1 MKKLLG
7 AAAIAA
13 LVAGAASADVSININ
28 GRVRGDAA
36 EWKLA
41 SEAENASVY
50 ASLDAANSKTVV
62 AAGPSDTLT
71 FNAKNDYAGVKFA
84 FSNNLNGSIGVDSY
98 NAWLKFGNL
107 KIQGNYGGMRSI
119 GRATGDQNAVS
130 LLEANLSGKGVVSTG
145 SDTAGW
151 SWKTVTYGNSGKLG
165 INNKIVAITGAGVGA
180 DVNNLGASNGKT
192 VLTYGVEYPVVEG
205 LTLKGYL
212 NKSSAAWETTDDD
225 GGVTTVNS
233 QWAFEAEYKMAD
245 TIQLAFDARLA
256 GHRRQAFG
264 LYVKPLM
271 VENLDAVL
279 GFTFARDAQTAH
291 AIDKTNTFWA
301 LDARA
306 RYAVSDAMAFTLF
319 ANLTGYGD
327 IYSTNKD
334 EADIESG
341 LALDLTGNFSY
352 KVNDLA
358 KLFVEAEYATLTFDS
373 DMKENLSSSGSGSS
387 ITYYAPTAF
396 TTQLGAILTAGKG
409 ATVTPALRLT
419 VAGLG
424 LDSDAGAAQGMLI
437 SLPIVTRICL

>member
-13 LVAGAASADVSININ
+13 LVAGVASADVSININ
-28 GRVRGDAA
+28 GRVRGNAA
-36 EWKLA
+36 EWGLA
-41 SEAENASVY
+41 SEAENSASY
-50 ASLDAANSKTVV
+50 ASLDGDSAVV
-62 AAGPSDTLT
+62 ASGASDTLT
-71 FNAKNDYAGVKFA
+71 FNASNEYAGVKFA
-84 FSNNLNGSIGVDSY
+84 FSNKMTGGSAGVDSY

-119 GRATGDQNAVS
+119 GRVTGDQNAVS

-145 SDTAGW
+145 SDAAGW
-151 SWKTVTYGNSGKLG
+151 TWTKVTYGNSGKLG
-165 INNKIVAITGAGVGA
+165 INKQIIALTGAGVGA
-180 DVNNLGASNGKT
+180 DVNNLGAINGT
-192 VLTYGVEYPVVEG
+192 TALTYGVEYPVIED
-205 LTLKGYL
+205 LTLKAYL
-212 NKSSAAWETTDDD
+212 NKDVEAWSTTDDD
-225 GGVTTVNS
+225 GATTTVNS
-233 QWAFEAEYKMAD
+233 QWAFEAAYKMAD
-245 TIQLAFDARLA
+245 TVQLAFDARLA
-256 GHRRQAFG
+256 GHRQQAFG

-301 LDARA
+301 VDARA

-334 EADIESG
+334 EADLESG

-358 KLFVEAEYATLTFDS
+358 KVFVEAEYATLTFDS
-373 DMKENLSSSGSGSS
+373 DMQEGLWDS
-387 ITYYAPTAF
+387 YVPTAF

-424 LDSDAGAAQGMLI
+424 LDSDGTAAQGMLI
-437 SLPIVTRICL
+437 SLPIVTRVCL

>member
-50 ASLDAANSKTVV
+50 ASLDAANNKTVV

-84 FSNNLNGSIGVDSY
+84 FSNNLNGGNVTVDSY

-119 GRATGDQNAVS
+119 GRVTGDQNAVS
-130 LLEANLSGKGVVSTG
+130 LLEANLAGKGVVSTG

-180 DVNNLGASNGKT
+180 DVNNLGASNGT
-192 VLTYGVEYPVVEG
+192 TALTYGVEYPVVEG

-245 TIQLAFDARLA
+245 TVQLAFDARLA
-256 GHRRQAFG
+256 GHRKQAFG

-327 IYSTNKD
+327 IYSDNKD
-334 EADIESG
+334 EADLESG

-373 DMKENLSSSGSGSS
+373 DLQKGLSDS
-387 ITYYAPTAF
+387 YVPTAF

-424 LDSDAGAAQGMLI
+424 LDKDNGAAQGMLI
-437 SLPIVTRICL
+437 SLPIVTRVCL

>member
-50 ASLDAANSKTVV
+50 ANLDAENKTVV
-62 AAGPSDTLT
+62 ASDPSDTLA
-71 FNAKNDYAGVKFA
+71 FNAKNDYAGVKFV
-84 FSNNLNGSIGVDSY
+84 FSNNMNGGNVKTPISVDSY

-107 KIQGNYGGMRSI
+107 KIQGNYGAMRSI
-119 GRATGDQNAVS
+119 GRVTGDQNNVS
-130 LLEANLSGKGVVSTG
+130 LLEANLSGKGVVSTRANTTT
-145 SDTAGW
+145 DTW
-151 SWKTVTYGNSGKLG
+151 SWKTVKYGNSGKLG
-165 INNKIVAITGAGVGA
+165 INKQLVAITGAGVGA
-180 DVNNLGASNGKT
+180 DVNNLGTNNGSNA
-192 VLTYGVEYPVVEG
+192 LTYGVEYPVVEG

-212 NKSSAAWETTDDD
+212 NKSSAAWETKDDD
-225 GGVTTVNS
+225 DEVTTTVNS

-245 TIQLAFDARLA
+245 TVQLAFDARLA
-256 GHRRQAFG
+256 GKRRQAFG

-291 AIDKTNTFWA
+291 DIDKTNTFWA

-306 RYAVSDAMAFTLF
+306 RYAVSDAMAFTLY
-319 ANLTGYGD
+319 ANLTGYSD
-327 IYSTNKD
+327 IYSATATT
-334 EADIESG
+334 ADSG
-341 LALDLTGNFSY
+341 LALDLTGNFTY
-352 KVNDLA
+352 AVNDLA
-358 KLFVEAEYATLTFDS
+358 KLFVEAEYATLSFDS
-373 DMKENLSSSGSGSS
+373 DVQEALWNS
-387 ITYYAPTAF
+387 YAPTAF

-424 LDSDAGAAQGMLI
+424 LDKDAGYAQGMLI

>member
-50 ASLDAANSKTVV
+50 ASLDVANDKTVV
-62 AAGPSDTLT
+62 ASSPSDTLA
-71 FNAKNDYAGVKFA
+71 FNAKNDYAGVKFV
-84 FSNNLNGSIGVDSY
+84 FSNNMNGGNVTTPISVDSY

-119 GRATGDQNAVS
+119 GRVTGDQNNVS

-151 SWKTVTYGNSGKLG
+151 SWEIVTYGNSGKLG
-165 INNKIVAITGAGVGA
+165 INKQIVAITKAGVGA
-180 DVNNLGASNGKT
+180 DVNNLGTINGSNA
-192 VLTYGVEYPVVEG
+192 LTYGVEYPVVEG

-212 NKSSAAWETTDDD
+212 NKSSATCETTDDD

-245 TIQLAFDARLA
+245 TVQLAFDARLA
-256 GHRRQAFG
+256 GKRRQAFG

-291 AIDKTNTFWA
+291 LIDKTNTFWA

-306 RYAVSDAMAFTLF
+306 RYAVSDAMALHCMQTLQ
-319 ANLTGYGD
+319 A
-327 IYSTNKD
+327 IAIST
-334 EADIESG
+334 
-341 LALDLTGNFSY
+341 L
-352 KVNDLA
+352 
-358 KLFVEAEYATLTFDS
+358 
-373 DMKENLSSSGSGSS
+373 
-387 ITYYAPTAF
+387 
-396 TTQLGAILTAGKG
+396 ILRM
-409 ATVTPALRLT
+409 RLT
-419 VAGLG
+419 
-424 LDSDAGAAQGMLI
+424 
-437 SLPIVTRICL
+437 

>member
-50 ASLDAANSKTVV
+50 ASLDATNNKTVV
-62 AAGPSDTLT
+62 AAGASDTLT
-71 FNAKNDYAGVKFA
+71 FNAKNDYAGVKFV
-84 FSNNLNGSIGVDSY
+84 FSNNMDGSVTTPVKVDSY

-119 GRATGDQNAVS
+119 GRVTGDQNAVS
-130 LLEANLSGKGVVSTG
+130 LLEANLAGKGVVSTRTAVTT
-145 SDTAGW
+145 DTW

-180 DVNNLGASNGKT
+180 DVNNLGASNGTT

-212 NKSSAAWETTDDD
+212 NRASAAWETTDDD
-225 GGVTTVNS
+225 GGTTTVNS

-245 TIQLAFDARLA
+245 TVQLAFDARLA

-327 IYSTNKD
+327 IYSDDED
-334 EADIESG
+334 EADLESG

-373 DMKENLSSSGSGSS
+373 DLQKVLWDS
-387 ITYYAPTAF
+387 YAPTAF

-419 VAGLG
+419 VTGLG
-424 LDSDAGAAQGMLI
+424 LDSDSTAAQGMLI